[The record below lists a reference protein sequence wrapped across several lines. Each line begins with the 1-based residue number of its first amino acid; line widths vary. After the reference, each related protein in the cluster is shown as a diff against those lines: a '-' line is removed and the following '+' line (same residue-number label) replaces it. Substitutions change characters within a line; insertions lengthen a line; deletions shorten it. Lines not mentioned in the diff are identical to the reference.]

1 MSGEVQRTPDG
12 HHIVVDGR
20 KWRATDPA
28 IPNRLGEELR
38 SELMAA
44 RRAVGVAKRSGDE
57 SAERAARRRVTD
69 AKVALGERG
78 AAWWEP
84 ATDASVAAR
93 SVAATRAL
101 LRHRAATSSICPSDA
116 AKVAQFG
123 RWRQLLP
130 VVREAVLGLV
140 ERGEVVI
147 TRGDGV
153 VESFPGGPVR
163 LRRGADFPD
172 PPSTTPAGRRGPA
185 SDGTP
190 T

>member
-1 MSGEVQRTPDG
+1 MRSRRVSDPVERTPDG

-28 IPNRLGEELR
+28 IPERLGAELR

-44 RRAVGVAKRSGDE
+44 RRAVGVAKRSNDE
-57 SAERAARRRVTD
+57 PAERAARRRVSD

-78 AAWWEP
+78 AEWWEP
-84 ATDASVAAR
+84 ATDESIMVR
-93 SVAATRAL
+93 SAAATRAL

-130 VVREAVLGLV
+130 VVREAIMELV
-140 ERGEVVI
+140 ERGDVVI
-147 TRGDGV
+147 TRGDDV
-153 VESFPGGPVR
+153 IDSFPGGPVR
-163 LRRGADFPD
+163 LRRGPRFPD
-172 PPSTTPAGRRGPA
+172 PPPA
-185 SDGTP
+185 SR
-190 T
+190 